1 MCGRALASRE
11 QCIRRAPLKGEPAL
25 LGRALLF
32 QTLVRAHPYPP
43 PRYARPVCRPL
54 WGRGPLG
61 GPAVKARARASC
73 ARGVLKAHKRA
84 NQMSQMRP
92 NPRKRRLLLVQMQQ
106 HRRLARRKRLPVLLQ
121 MQRNLRKRRLI
132 PSQMRHHRFGMVI
145 DGRVTLRPAANR
157 LAAVLSFE
165 VFTFTTL
172 SSSLALAWRR
182 RQYLTLRG
190 PSSC

>member
-1 MCGRALASRE
+1 
-11 QCIRRAPLKGEPAL
+11 
-25 LGRALLF
+25 
-32 QTLVRAHPYPP
+32 
-43 PRYARPVCRPL
+43 
-54 WGRGPLG
+54 
-61 GPAVKARARASC
+61 
-73 ARGVLKAHKRA
+73 
-84 NQMSQMRP
+84 MSQMRP